1 MNGSETW
8 TVRTDNVLII
18 SLHKSSHDERSAV
31 LKKKQN
37 DFLSQAL
44 TGERMY
50 VQSSSGRVSEPMP
63 GSPTGMRERDLR
75 SSLVA
80 ALLATLL
87 IL

>member
-1 MNGSETW
+1 MAQKKE
-8 TVRTDNVLII
+8 TVRIDNVLII
-18 SLHKSSHDERSAV
+18 SLQKCNHDERSAIV
-31 LKKKQN
+31 KKNMNSCVNLN
-37 DFLSQAL
+37 D
-44 TGERMY
+44 ERSL
-50 VQSSSGRVSEPMP
+50 VRSSVNHGFESMP